1 MSAEISK
8 DIVKLSKRA
17 KDDATN
23 KKMQK
28 RKEKERKEEVST
40 RINETSQRLNSP
52 KSFFI
57 ELSCQYE
64 RAQHSSD
71 FQNGEGG
78 REEFSEIGTHRNRR

>member
-52 KSFFI
+52 KSF
-57 ELSCQYE
+57 L
-64 RAQHSSD
+64 
-71 FQNGEGG
+71 
-78 REEFSEIGTHRNRR
+78 

>member
-57 ELSCQYE
+57 GAL
-64 RAQHSSD
+64 
-71 FQNGEGG
+71 
-78 REEFSEIGTHRNRR
+78 